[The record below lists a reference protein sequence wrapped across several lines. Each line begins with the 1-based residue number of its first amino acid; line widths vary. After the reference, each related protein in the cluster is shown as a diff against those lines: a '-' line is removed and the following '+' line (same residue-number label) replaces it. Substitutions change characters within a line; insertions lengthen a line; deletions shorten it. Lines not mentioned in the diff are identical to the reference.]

1 MIQAYVDNKDVYVEI
16 ASLAFGVPYEECLE
30 HRPDGTVNPDGK
42 ARRGAAKKIVLGILY
57 GRQIKSIA
65 EQLGVST
72 QEAQHIYDS
81 VLANFP
87 ELAEFI
93 KKTQDF
99 AREHGYVETIWGRRR
114 QLPEMQ
120 LPLYEFSYADGVSK
134 DFDPLS
140 DEESDTEVSYDDC
153 VKYTNMLYYAK
164 TYKQKQAIFEN
175 LRQQGINIKDNS
187 SKIADAERQ
196 CVNSVV
202 QGKPNRLNCLLTVN
216 PITQG
221 CVA

>member
-1 MIQAYVDNKDVYVEI
+1 M
-16 ASLAFGVPYEECLE
+16 
-30 HRPDGTVNPDGK
+30 
-42 ARRGAAKKIVLGILY
+42 ILY

-140 DEESDTEVSYDDC
+140 DEESDTEVPYDDC

-164 TYKQKQAIFEN
+164 TFKQKQAIFEN